1 LQEELGPRGLT
12 VVTVALDTDVEA
24 ARPFDE
30 AASPTHP
37 SLVDPSHRLVEL
49 FGITNVPFGLWVDET
64 GTIVRPP
71 EVAFLV
77 REPGPGDPSPEEA
90 RARML
95 AQIPPER
102 RAVVEAMT
110 RNSNDADRARY
121 VEGLRDWVANGA
133 SSPYVLSAEDVIARS
148 RPRPPEAA
156 EAAAQF
162 EIGQHLHRLGHKLEA
177 VPHFQAAHD
186 LDPENWSYARQAFS
200 LVDASM
206 GKPYESDL
214 LGEVARVGVDT
225 FYPPLNI

>member
-1 LQEELGPRGLT
+1 VELGPLGLT
-12 VVTVALDTDVEA
+12 IVTVALDTDVEA

-30 AASPTHP
+30 AANPTHP

-77 REPGPGDPSPEEA
+77 REPRPGDPTPEEA

-110 RNSNDADRARY
+110 RNSSDADRARY
-121 VEGLRDWVANGA
+121 VKGLRDWVANGA
-133 SSPYVLSAEDVIARS
+133 GSAYVLPAEEVIARS

-156 EAAAQF
+156 RAAAEF
-162 EIGQHLHRLGHKLEA
+162 EIGQHLHRLGHKLDA
-177 VPHFQAAHD
+177 VPHFQAAHG

-200 LVDASM
+200 LVDDSM
-206 GKPYESDL
+206 GNPYQSDL
-214 LGEVARVGVDT
+214 LAEVARVGVDT